1 MTESSGVKA
10 RIKRC
15 AVCKIDLK
23 GRFVYIDDGIEKIL
37 GYTKEELFGKTF
49 RNFLKDSDHDL
60 IKQLLAHRNHFETY
74 FETANIHLVNRHQQ
88 VIPATLVISL
98 NFIAGNPVNYQIIIN
113 AGSLDKNTEMQTGSS
128 NAYQA
133 FFQDCLGGVAALNHS
148 ELVCLIR
155 TFTGA
160 EAAFIYR
167 IDDEALTLDAG
178 TIPFE
183 SEKANPG
190 PLHIRVACSKG
201 TYSFADQDNVRT
213 AVEQEGLAPAEFVC
227 RLECHDPYL
236 LRLVFNDDLSAEVS
250 SETHSRAHLAAQM
263 ATLILDYEKSGSETG
278 FSGDVDFTLHFLNT
292 LGVGALITD
301 RDGMIRDKNPMAI
314 KMLGA
319 KNLSGHYRELVE
331 FLAADNSPDITRSFT
346 TFIDLEGDNKP
357 VDFDIV
363 VNLPGGH
370 KTLLTIYKQALPG
383 EDNNTCLLFSP
394 LALFNQESSSRAFEN
409 KLLTLLVNEIKTGL
423 KTAAGFSEK
432 LSHEYYNHLNSEG
445 NFYLLC
451 LHDNLTK
458 LGGLL
463 AHLLKLLSMNNDI
476 EVPRL
481 TDLSLVVSQV
491 LQELQTVYPGVTIDI
506 KMNDLPKIRTWRNK
520 VIQILR
526 DVLSSLIRFADRT
539 RLSVSFNAKVM
550 NNQCEIVLLEEGTVI
565 QEKYRQQFFD
575 CYTSLPVKNSVPGSD
590 RNSEP
595 AFIKQMVASFGGKIS
610 LETQNGI
617 GNRIT
622 LLIPIIND

>member
-88 VIPATLVISL
+88 IIPATLVISL

-133 FFQDCLGGVAALNHS
+133 FFKDCLGGVAALKHS

-160 EAAFIYR
+160 EVASIYK
-167 IDDEALTLDAG
+167 IDGEALTLDAG

-190 PLHIRVACSKG
+190 PLHLRVARSKG
-201 TYSFADQDNVRT
+201 TYSFADQDDVRT
-213 AVEQEGLAPAEFVC
+213 AIEQEGLAPSEFVC

-250 SETHSRAHLAAQM
+250 SETHSRAGLAAQM
-263 ATLILDYEKSGSETG
+263 ATLILDYEKPGFETG
-278 FSGDVDFTLHFLNT
+278 FSGDVGFTLRFLHT

-314 KMLGA
+314 KMFGA
-319 KNLSGHYRELVE
+319 QNLSGHYRELVE
-331 FLAADNSPDITRSFT
+331 FLAAENSPDITRSIT

-383 EDNNTCLLFSP
+383 EDNNTSLLFSP

-423 KTAAGFSEK
+423 KTAVGFSEK

-463 AHLLKLLSMNNDI
+463 AHLLKFLSMNNDV

-491 LQELQTVYPGVTIDI
+491 LQELQTVYPGVSIDI
-506 KMNDLPKIRTWRNK
+506 KTNDLPKIRTWRNK
-520 VIQILR
+520 IIQILW
-526 DVLSSLIRFADRT
+526 DVLSSLIRFSDRT
-539 RLSVSFNAKVM
+539 RLSVTFNAKVM
-550 NNQCEIVLLEEGTVI
+550 NNQCEIVLLEEGPVI
-565 QEKYRQQFFD
+565 QEKYRQHFFD
-575 CYTSLPVKNSVPGSD
+575 CYNSLPVKNSSPVSD

-595 AFIKQMVASFGGKIS
+595 AFIKQMVSSFGGKIS
-610 LETQNGI
+610 LETQDGI
-617 GNRIT
+617 GNRIN